1 MESVRGILSA
11 FENLRVN
18 NTVVEK
24 QAENDIMEY
33 MRHPESILSFMCIIT
48 NCDVPVVSPRHSQ
61 ITRVVS
67 PNGGSLFEKDHHRIL
82 EYDQ

>member
-24 QAENDIMEY
+24 QAENDIMKY
-33 MRHPESILSFMCIIT
+33 MRHPESILSFMYIIT
-48 NCDVPVVSPRHSQ
+48 NCDVPVVSPHHSQ

-67 PNGGSLFEKDHHRIL
+67 PNGGSLFEKDHHRVL